1 MPGSPALILMLVLAS
16 VYALVF
22 YLWQGQRIRD
32 LAFFWLA
39 AVVGVGSGQ
48 IVGSRLGL
56 VPWTIGQVHV
66 VESTVLALFLLIVA
80 RWLRQERQE
89 T

>member
-1 MPGSPALILMLVLAS
+1 MLGSPALILMLVLAS

-32 LAFFWLA
+32 LVFFWLA
-39 AVVGVGSGQ
+39 AVVGVAAGQ
-48 IVGSRLGL
+48 IAGSMLAL
-56 VPWTIGQVHV
+56 IPWTIGQVHV
-66 VESTVLALFLLIVA
+66 VEATLVAFFLLVIA